1 MSKRFP
7 AILLLLAASFCFGL
21 SGALAYDPEK
31 EGWLLLVG
39 VVGPEGDG
47 DLDSALGSIRMVFD
61 DANKG
66 DGIFG
71 RDLGVVKVEAKGDA
85 GDVLRAVEG
94 WLSRPLV
101 AVLSF
106 AGDGLNLKLA
116 ELLDGKGVPFIGVF
130 SEKGEVLRRA
140 DGSLRPNAFSFL
152 LGEDYLWR
160 ALHAYATFMGFRSFA
175 VVYEILDQVM
185 LDNALALS
193 QALSSSSVL
202 NAPLGVR
209 GSRLVNFVPQVLQIQ
224 RGGFEAIGA
233 FLGYRDIMKLS
244 AAADELNLRIPILVG
259 VKRVDDMPVGSYRR
273 LEGSLWFD
281 QLEPVGKLGDM
292 VAFRTFYF
300 VRNRTYPNDLRTAYA
315 AFSSARWLVEGFK
328 AGGGHS
334 REALRRGLERVYDL
348 DLFGVSFGVDASSHR
363 PARRPVAVMRLED
376 GAYRWIDTIYVS
388 SR

>member
-1 MSKRFP
+1 MSRCFP
-7 AILLLLAASFCFGL
+7 LLLLLVALNCLGSFEV
-21 SGALAYDPEK
+21 LAYDPEK

-39 VVGPEGDG
+39 VVGPEGEG

-61 DANKG
+61 DANRG

-71 RDLGVVKVEAKGDA
+71 RDLGIVKVEPRGD
-85 GDVLRAVEG
+85 GSGVLKTVEG
-94 WLSRPLV
+94 WSSRPLV

-106 AGDGLNLKLA
+106 AGDELNLKLA
-116 ELLDGKGVPFIGVF
+116 ELLDGKGIPFIGVF
-130 SEKGEVLRRA
+130 SERGEVLRRA

-160 ALHAYATFMGFRSFA
+160 SIHAYVTFMGFRSFA
-175 VVYEILDQVM
+175 IVYEILDQVM
-185 LDNALALS
+185 LDNALSLS
-193 QALSSSSVL
+193 QALISSSVA

-209 GSRLVNFVPQVLQIQ
+209 GSRLVNFVPQVTQIQ

-244 AAADELNLRIPILVG
+244 AAAEELNLRIPILVG
-259 VKRVDDMPVGSYRR
+259 VRRVDDMPLGSYRR

-281 QLEPVGKLGDM
+281 QLEPIGKLGDM
-292 VAFRTFYF
+292 AAFRTFYF
-300 VRNRTYPNDLRTAYA
+300 VRNRAYPADLRMAYA
-315 AFSSARWLVEGFK
+315 AFSSARWLVEGFR

-363 PARRPVAVMRLED
+363 PVRRPVAVVRLED
-376 GAYRWIDTIYVS
+376 GGYRWIDTIYVS